1 MDPGVK
7 EKEIV
12 CFACDKEQT
21 LKSNKNNYKWL
32 TISCE
37 SDVVERKYRN
47 TSELKMTN
55 WFC

>member
-21 LKSNKNNYKWL
+21 LKSNKYNYKRL

-47 TSELKMTN
+47 ASELKMTN
-55 WFC
+55 